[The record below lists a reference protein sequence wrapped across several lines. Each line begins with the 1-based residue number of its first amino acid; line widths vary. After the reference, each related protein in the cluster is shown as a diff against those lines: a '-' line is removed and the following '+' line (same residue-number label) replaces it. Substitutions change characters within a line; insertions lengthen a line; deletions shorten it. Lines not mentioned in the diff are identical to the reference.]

1 MSIVNIINTDL
12 QIDQK
17 KILENI
23 NFKLRKGDLK
33 FLIGKTGSGKT
44 TFINSIF
51 GNLDIKSSDKFDV
64 LGFDLKKIK
73 ENQIPK
79 LRRKIGFVF
88 QDFKL
93 LNDRSIY
100 NNLEFVLKA
109 TGHNNKKEINDK
121 IQRALKLVG
130 IDTSLDKLPN
140 KLSGGEQQRVAIARS
155 LLNSPELIIA
165 DEPTGNLD
173 PDTTQEIVE
182 LFQRINKH
190 GTSMIIATHDY
201 NIILKLKGKVYK
213 CEDGKFY
220 EVKRK

>member
-1 MSIVNIINTDL
+1 MKIINIINTDL
-12 QIDQK
+12 QINQK
-17 KILENI
+17 TILENV
-23 NFKLRKGDLK
+23 NFELIEGDLK

-51 GNLDIKSSDKFDV
+51 GNLEIEKSNKFDV
-64 LGFDLKKIK
+64 LGFNIK
-73 ENQIPK
+73 RLTEKQIPK

-100 NNLEFVLKA
+100 DNLEFVLEA
-109 TGHNNKKEINDK
+109 IGHNNKKENNEK
-121 IQRALKLVG
+121 IKRVLKLVG
-130 IDTSLDKLPN
+130 IEISLDKFPEE
-140 KLSGGEQQRVAIARS
+140 LSGGEQQRIAIARS
-155 LLNSPELIIA
+155 ILNNPELIIA

-173 PDTTQEIVE
+173 PETSLEIIE
-182 LFQRINKH
+182 LFQRLNKF

-201 NIILKLKGKVYK
+201 NLIQRLNGKIYK
-213 CEDGKFY
+213 CEDGKFF